1 MPTTATSS
9 SRPSKRPGA
18 LLWAMPSSPRQPG
31 EAAPVPPS
39 SPEFRRAVERLASRL
54 RSYISAGF
62 LARLYADEALQTQ
75 PGPPEPE
82 PVPELKAEPPL
93 PPPPKSDH
101 EVVVDEL
108 HLTPEL
114 TSQDLARI
122 RRRVRQGAPSRPR
135 RGALSRGSDPPHD
148 HRQRAHRRG
157 PAGQEGP
164 DALGQDRFGLDHPW
178 RPTRESCSMH
188 GFESKIYVP

>member
-1 MPTTATSS
+1 MTNLNAHD
-9 SRPSKRPGA
+9 RDEFLKA
-18 LLWAMPSSPRQPG
+18 LEEARRAAMGDAEELQQPEQPG

-62 LARLYADEALQTQ
+62 LARLYADEALQTP

-82 PVPELKAEPPL
+82 PRPELKREAPP

-101 EVVVDEL
+101 ELVVDEL

-122 RRRVRQGAPSRPR
+122 RREFAKVHHPDRVAAPCREEATR
-135 RGALSRGSDPPHD
+135 RMTIANVLIDEALRVKKARTH
-148 HRQRAHRRG
+148 
-157 PAGQEGP
+157 
-164 DALGQDRFGLDHPW
+164 
-178 RPTRESCSMH
+178 
-188 GFESKIYVP
+188 